1 MSVFLE
7 RENENH
13 VENIALLDQS
23 AASKLLHL
31 LLLLLDSA
39 IYDGVTDIPL
49 ARKRYVFRKQDVPLR
64 FHHRLFFLFPKK

>member
-7 RENENH
+7 YENENH
-13 VENIALLDQS
+13 VENKALLDQS
-23 AASKLLHL
+23 VASKLLHL
-31 LLLLLDSA
+31 LLFLLESA

-64 FHHRLFFLFPKK
+64 FLRRLFFLFQKK